1 MTQPTPVSGKSRD
14 DRDEK
19 GGTANAFMP
28 SPLFG
33 AEAFLYS
40 GPQHERSAPHM
51 AKAPAKKQK
60 PDDKQI
66 SRIFDTTLRD
76 GEQAPGNSMN
86 IEEKL
91 RIAKQLQKLNV
102 DAIEA
107 GFPIASDG
115 DFEAVKMVAQ
125 TIKGP
130 EIAGLCRSNEKDID
144 RAWEALKYAGEK
156 GRIHT
161 FIATS
166 DIHMKYKLQMEPAK
180 VLAAAVK
187 AVKRAASY
195 TPNVEFSC
203 EDAVRTRLPF
213 LAEVVEAVIAAGATT
228 VNIPDTVGYTIPFEY
243 FNIIKYL
250 KDNVPNIDQAIISVH
265 CHNDLGLSVANS
277 IAAIQAG
284 ARQVECTINGIGERA
299 GNCSLEE
306 FVMILK
312 TRGDILPYYT
322 NVATEQLTPS
332 SRLLSTIT
340 GIGVQP
346 NKSIVGANAFA
357 HEAGIHQHGMLM
369 DKSTYEIM
377 TPESVGLSASALVLG
392 KHSGRHAF
400 KKRLEEL
407 GHDLDDEKLNRAFDR
422 FKTLADLKKE
432 VFDED
437 LDAIVADESREDLKY
452 KLGHI
457 TVTCGSFAVATAT
470 VQLEING
477 EPVRT
482 AELGDGPVD
491 ATLKA
496 IKKLTKTKAKLMQ
509 YNVGSITGGTD
520 ALGEVTVRVAEG
532 NHVVVGKGSSTDII
546 EASAKAYVHA
556 LNRLNTKQKR
566 VSEGV

>member
-1 MTQPTPVSGKSRD
+1 M
-14 DRDEK
+14 
-19 GGTANAFMP
+19 ANSNEP
-28 SPLFG
+28 
-33 AEAFLYS
+33 
-40 GPQHERSAPHM
+40 R
-51 AKAPAKKQK
+51 
-60 PDDKQI
+60 I
-66 SRIFDTTLRD
+66 IRIFDTTLRD

-102 DAIEA
+102 DIIEA

-115 DFEAVKMVAQ
+115 DFEAVKRVAQ
-125 TIKGP
+125 SIKGP
-130 EIAGLCRSNEKDID
+130 QIAGLSRSNDKDID
-144 RAWEALKYAGEK
+144 RAWEALKYAGER

-166 DIHMKYKLQMEPAK
+166 DIHMKYKLRMEPGK
-180 VLAAAVK
+180 VMEAAIK
-187 AVKRAASY
+187 AVKRARSY

-203 EDAVRTRLPF
+203 EDATRTRLPF
-213 LAEVVEAVIAAGATT
+213 MAEIVEAVIDAGATT
-228 VNIPDTVGYTIPFEY
+228 VNIPDTVGYTIPNEY

-250 KDNVPNIDQAIISVH
+250 MDNVRNIDKAIISVH
-265 CHNDLGLSVANS
+265 CHNDLGLAVANS
-277 IAAIQAG
+277 IAAVQAG
-284 ARQVECTINGIGERA
+284 AGQVECTINGIGERA

-306 FVMILK
+306 FVMALR
-312 TRGDILPYYT
+312 TRHDIMPFAT
-322 NVATEQLTPS
+322 NVSTEQITAS
-332 SRLLSTIT
+332 SRLLSTVT
-340 GIGVQP
+340 GIMVQP
-346 NKSIVGANAFA
+346 NKAIVGANAFA
-357 HEAGIHQHGMLM
+357 HESGIHQHGMMM

-407 GHDLDDEKLNRAFDR
+407 GHELSEEVLSKAFDR

-437 LDAIVADESREDLKY
+437 LDAIIAEETRDEEKY
-452 KLGHI
+452 KLDHI

-470 VQLEING
+470 VQLEIDG
-477 EPVRT
+477 KPVRT

-496 IKKLTKTKAKLMQ
+496 IKKLTKTKAKLEQ

-520 ALGEVTVRVAEG
+520 AQGEVTVRVSEG
-532 NHVVVGKGSSTDII
+532 QHTVVGKGSSTDII
-546 EASAKAYVHA
+546 EASAKAYIHA
-556 LNRLNTKQKR
+556 LNRLTIRQKR
-566 VSEGV
+566 LSDVI

>member
-1 MTQPTPVSGKSRD
+1 MVINKNQEPRLIK
-14 DRDEK
+14 
-19 GGTANAFMP
+19 
-28 SPLFG
+28 
-33 AEAFLYS
+33 
-40 GPQHERSAPHM
+40 
-51 AKAPAKKQK
+51 
-60 PDDKQI
+60 
-66 SRIFDTTLRD
+66 IFDTTLRD
-76 GEQAPGNSMN
+76 GEQSPGNSMN

-91 RIAKQLQKLNV
+91 RIAKQLLKLNV
-102 DAIEA
+102 DVIEA

-115 DFEAVKMVAQ
+115 DFEAVKRIAQ

-130 EIAGLCRSNEKDID
+130 EIAGLCRSSEKDID
-144 RAWEALKYAGEK
+144 RAWEALKYAGDK

-187 AVKRAASY
+187 AVKRAKGY

-203 EDAVRTRLPF
+203 EDAVRTQLPF
-213 LAEVVEAVIAAGATT
+213 LAEVVAAVIDAGATT
-228 VNIPDTVGYTIPFEY
+228 VNIPDTVGYTIPTEY
-243 FNIIKYL
+243 FDIISYLMQNVKNI
-250 KDNVPNIDQAIISVH
+250 NQAVISVH

-284 ARQVECTINGIGERA
+284 AGQVECTLNGIGERA

-306 FVMILK
+306 FVMILR
-312 TRGDILPYYT
+312 TRKDILPFHC
-322 NVATEQLTPS
+322 NVVTEQLAPA
-332 SRLLSTIT
+332 SRLLTTIT

-346 NKSIVGANAFA
+346 NKAVVGANAFA
-357 HEAGIHQHGMLM
+357 HEAGIHQHGVLM
-369 DKSTYEIM
+369 EKTTYEIM
-377 TPESVGLSASALVLG
+377 TPESVGLKANLLVLG

-400 KKRLEEL
+400 KNRLVEL
-407 GHDLDDEKLNRAFDR
+407 GYDLNDDDLNVAFTK

-437 LDAIVADESREDLKY
+437 LDALVAEEFMRPTEKY
-452 KLGHI
+452 RLGHI

-470 VQLEING
+470 VQLEIDGN
-477 EPVRT
+477 PVRT

-496 IKKLTKTKAKLMQ
+496 IKKLTKTKAKLIQ

-520 ALGEVTVRVAEG
+520 AQGEVTVRVSDG
-532 NHVVVGKGSSTDII
+532 DQTVVGRGSSTDII
-546 EASAKAYVHA
+546 EASAKAYVNA
-556 LNRLNTKQKR
+556 LNRLLSRKGPL
-566 VSEGV
+566 EGL

>member
-1 MTQPTPVSGKSRD
+1 
-14 DRDEK
+14 
-19 GGTANAFMP
+19 
-28 SPLFG
+28 
-33 AEAFLYS
+33 
-40 GPQHERSAPHM
+40 M
-51 AKAPAKKQK
+51 AKAAVKKQK
-60 PDDKQI
+60 QDDKQI
-66 SRIFDTTLRD
+66 IRIFDTTLRD

-91 RIAKQLQKLNV
+91 RLARHLQKMNV
-102 DAIEA
+102 DVIEA

-115 DFEAVKMVAQ
+115 DFEAVKAVAQ
-125 TIKGP
+125 QIKGP
-130 EIAGLCRSNEKDID
+130 EIAGLCRSSEKDID

-166 DIHMKYKLQMEPAK
+166 DIHMKYKLQMEPSK
-180 VLAAAVK
+180 VLASAVK
-187 AVKRAASY
+187 AVKRAAGY

-203 EDAVRTRLPF
+203 EDAVRTRREF
-213 LAEVVEAVIAAGATT
+213 LAEVVEAVIDAGATT
-228 VNIPDTVGYTIPFEY
+228 VNIPDTVGYTIPSEY
-243 FNIIKYL
+243 YDIIKYL
-250 KDNVPNIDQAIISVH
+250 KDTVPNIDKAIISVH

-306 FVMILK
+306 FVMILR
-312 TRGDILPYYT
+312 TRKDILPFAC
-322 NVATEQLTPS
+322 NVVTEHLTPA
-332 SRLLSTIT
+332 SRLLTSIT

-346 NKSIVGANAFA
+346 NKAVVGANAFA

-369 DKSTYEIM
+369 EKTTYEIM
-377 TPESVGLSASALVLG
+377 TPESVGLSANSLVLG

-400 KKRLEEL
+400 SKRLVEL
-407 GHDLDDEKLNRAFDR
+407 GFELDDERLNKAFER

-437 LDAIVADESREDLKY
+437 LEAIAAEESRIEDRY
-452 KLGHI
+452 KLNHI

-470 VQLEING
+470 VQMEIEG
-477 EPVRT
+477 LTVRT

-496 IKKLTKTKAKLMQ
+496 IRKLTKCKAKLLQ

-520 ALGEVTVRVAEG
+520 AQGEVTVRVSEG
-532 NHVVVGKGSSTDII
+532 THTVVGKGASTDII
-546 EASAKAYVHA
+546 EASAKAYIHA
-556 LNRLNTKQKR
+556 LNRLNFKQKR

>member
-1 MTQPTPVSGKSRD
+1 
-14 DRDEK
+14 
-19 GGTANAFMP
+19 
-28 SPLFG
+28 
-33 AEAFLYS
+33 
-40 GPQHERSAPHM
+40 M
-51 AKAPAKKQK
+51 AKAKAAQK
-60 PDDKQI
+60 DETRVIK
-66 SRIFDTTLRD
+66 IFDTTLRD

-91 RIAKQLQKLNV
+91 RIAKQLQKLNIDV
-102 DAIEA
+102 IEA

-115 DFEAVKMVAQ
+115 DFEAVKKIAQ

-130 EIAGLCRSNEKDID
+130 QIAGLCRSSDKDID
-144 RAWEALKYAGEK
+144 RAWEALKYAGER

-166 DIHMKYKLQMEPAK
+166 DIHMKYKLKMEPGR
-180 VLAAAVK
+180 VLEAAVK
-187 AVKRAASY
+187 AVKRAAAY

-228 VNIPDTVGYTIPFEY
+228 VNIPDTVGYTVPFEY
-243 FNIIKYL
+243 YNIIKYL
-250 KDNVPNIDQAIISVH
+250 KDNVPNIEQAVISVH

-277 IAAIQAG
+277 IAAVQAG
-284 ARQVECTINGIGERA
+284 AGQVECTINGIGERA

-306 FVMILK
+306 FVMIMR
-312 TRGDILPYYT
+312 TRRDILPFST
-322 NVATEQLTPS
+322 NIVTEQLTPA

-340 GIGVQP
+340 GIPVQP
-346 NKSIVGANAFA
+346 NKAVVGANAFA
-357 HEAGIHQHGMLM
+357 HESGIHQHGMLM

-377 TPESVGLSASALVLG
+377 TPESVGLTASSLVLG

-407 GHDLDDEKLNRAFDR
+407 GHDLSDELLNRAFER
-422 FKTLADLKKE
+422 FKSLADLKKE

-437 LDAIVADESREDLKY
+437 LDAIVTDEARGEDQY
-452 KLGHI
+452 KLEHI

-477 EPVRT
+477 TPVRT

-491 ATLKA
+491 SAFKA
-496 IKKLTKTKAKLMQ
+496 IKKLTKSKAKLTQ

-520 ALGEVTVRVAEG
+520 AQGEVTVRVEEG
-532 NHVVVGKGSSTDII
+532 GHTVVGKGSSTDII
-546 EASAKAYVHA
+546 VASAKAYIHA
-556 LNRLNTKQKR
+556 LNRLHCKQKR
-566 VSEGV
+566 LTGAV